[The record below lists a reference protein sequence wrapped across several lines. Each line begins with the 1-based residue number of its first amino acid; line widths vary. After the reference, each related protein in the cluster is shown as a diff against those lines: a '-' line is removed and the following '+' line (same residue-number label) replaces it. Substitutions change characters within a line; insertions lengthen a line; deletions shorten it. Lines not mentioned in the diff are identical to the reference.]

1 MSRWAMEWTTV
12 ISSDEVPD
20 MMELMLWVILVLVM
34 VSAALN
40 MAMYSRI
47 VRKERAYRAD
57 EEVQKLL
64 DEALRDKLLYVTPEE
79 GHDDGQVQKAE
90 EVRDRDMSRA
100 MDEGFDSIMR
110 YTVNLGR
117 GRTTGGE
124 PL

>member
-1 MSRWAMEWTTV
+1 ME
-12 ISSDEVPD
+12 I
-20 MMELMLWVILVLVM
+20 LLWVILVLVM
-34 VSAALN
+34 VSAVLN
-40 MAMYSRI
+40 MGMYSRM
-47 VRKERAYRAD
+47 VRKEQAYLAD
-57 EEVQKLL
+57 EEVQK
-64 DEALRDKLLYVTPEE
+64 ALEKAYLEKLSKED
-79 GHDDGQVQKAE
+79 HDDGQVQKAE

>member
-1 MSRWAMEWTTV
+1 
-12 ISSDEVPD
+12 
-20 MMELMLWVILVLVM
+20 MMELMLWVMLVLVM

-40 MAMYSRI
+40 MAMYSRMVSKNRE
-47 VRKERAYRAD
+47 VRQD
-57 EEVQKLL
+57 EEVQK
-64 DEALRDKLLYVTPEE
+64 ALEKAYLEKLSKED
-79 GHDDGQVQKAE
+79 HDDGQVQKAE

>member
-1 MSRWAMEWTTV
+1 ME
-12 ISSDEVPD
+12 I
-20 MMELMLWVILVLVM
+20 LLWVILVLVM
-34 VSAALN
+34 VSAVLN
-40 MAMYSRI
+40 MAMYSRMVSKNRE
-47 VRKERAYRAD
+47 VRQD
-57 EEVQKLL
+57 EEVQK
-64 DEALRDKLLYVTPEE
+64 ALEKAYLEKLSKEE
-79 GHDDGQVQKAE
+79 RDDGQVQKAE

>member
-1 MSRWAMEWTTV
+1 MSRWAMAWTTV

-40 MAMYSRI
+40 MAMYSRMA
-47 VRKERAYRAD
+47 RKSMELRAD
-57 EEVQKLL
+57 DEVQKALDAALL
-64 DEALRDKLLYVTPEE
+64 EKMLEE
-79 GHDDGQVQKAE
+79 GHDDGQVQKTE

-124 PL
+124 P